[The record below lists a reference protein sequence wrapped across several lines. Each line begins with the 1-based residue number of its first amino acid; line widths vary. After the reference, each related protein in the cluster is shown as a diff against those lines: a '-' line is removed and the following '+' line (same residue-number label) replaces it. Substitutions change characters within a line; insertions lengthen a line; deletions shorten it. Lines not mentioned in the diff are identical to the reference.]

1 MIFFNGSYL
10 STLLPAPGGGYST
23 VSALQ
28 ETAHLSAAGLPGT
41 KA

>member
-1 MIFFNGSYL
+1 MAVMSLICFLHLVGDK
-10 STLLPAPGGGYST
+10 GGYSEE
-23 VSALQ
+23 VSTLQ